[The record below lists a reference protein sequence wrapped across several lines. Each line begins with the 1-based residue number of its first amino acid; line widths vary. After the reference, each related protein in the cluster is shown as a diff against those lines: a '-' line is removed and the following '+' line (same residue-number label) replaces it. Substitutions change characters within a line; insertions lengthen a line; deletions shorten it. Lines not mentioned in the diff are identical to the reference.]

1 MKKLLKRILLII
13 LAVLVAVQAPFIY
26 RRYKIGRLA
35 EKVKEL
41 NKAEKQPAPDAK
53 FKEYKG
59 IIHAHSN
66 LGGHSTG
73 NFDELIA
80 AANAND
86 LDFVIMTEH
95 WSDTID
101 TAALTLNGVYGKTL
115 FIGGNEIDTADS
127 DRFLMIPGSGD
138 AAGLRKMPTTAVLDK
153 LHAENR
159 LAIVTYPEKL
169 NSWDA
174 NFDGIEVF
182 NLHTNAKKMNPF
194 TALFDGIWSYPAYPE
209 LMLASYFKRPDE
221 NLRKFDEIAAR
232 RTISLI
238 AGTDAH
244 SNIGFHL
251 FGDDA
256 GNKGLNVKIDAYAT
270 IFRLARQHVLL
281 EKDKPLT
288 RDTLIEALKSGRS
301 FVGFDAIGDSSGFR
315 FEAVR
320 IDQESDIHAEAVPMG
335 DRASGAGLSFR
346 VVSPLEARFVIF
358 RNGEKYAE
366 CMPGSQI
373 TMDIDVPPSS
383 QLCSNHGGDADKRGE
398 YRVEVYLDQLG
409 PPFDKMPWI
418 ISNPIYVR

>member
-13 LAVLVAVQAPFIY
+13 LALLIAVQAPFIY
-26 RRYKIGRLA
+26 RRYKIGQLA
-35 EKVKEL
+35 QKIEQL
-41 NKAEKQPAPDAK
+41 DANRTVSENPK
-53 FKEYKG
+53 YKEYKG
-59 IIHAHSN
+59 IIHAHTN

-73 NFDELIA
+73 GFDELIA

-115 FIGGNEIDTADS
+115 FIGGNEIDTADG

-138 AAGLRKMPTTAVLDK
+138 AAGLRKMPTAEVLAK

-159 LAIVTYPEKL
+159 IALVTYPEKF
-169 NSWDA
+169 NSWNS

-182 NLHTNAKKMNPF
+182 SLHTNAKKMNPF
-194 TALFDGIWSYPAYPE
+194 TAIFDGIWSYPAYPE

-221 NLRKFDEIAAR
+221 NLRKFDEIAAKR
-232 RTISLI
+232 NVSLF

-256 GNKGLNVKIDAYAT
+256 GNKGLNIKIDDYAT
-270 IFRLARQHVLL
+270 IFRLARQHVFL
-281 EKDKPLT
+281 EADKQLT
-288 RDTLIEALKSGRS
+288 RENLIDAIGKKRS
-301 FVGFDAIGDSSGFR
+301 FIGFDAIAHTEQFW
-315 FEAVR
+315 FEVR
-320 IDQESDIHAEAVPMG
+320 SFTQAAFMG
-335 DRASGAGLSFR
+335 DEIPLRNDLELFVSSPQWASRIL
-346 VVSPLEARFVIF
+346 VF
-358 RNGEKYAE
+358 RNGEKFNE
-366 CMPGSQI
+366 TKTNELHLRVLEPG
-373 TMDIDVPPSS
+373 V
-383 QLCSNHGGDADKRGE
+383 